1 MSAIHNRLANILTIV
16 GGIAAFT
23 AVMPSFEYH
32 GGTVVDTA
40 MVKHLQAH
48 PDHLP
53 YKEAYRFGWTF
64 SPLVEHLHA
73 RELDVKADSGFTL
86 KHSSNTRFD
95 LISWSALSLGV
106 GVVLIALARKVRAKS
121 SVQVS

>member
-1 MSAIHNRLANILTIV
+1 MSAVQNRLANILTIL

-23 AVMPSFEYH
+23 AVMPSYEYR

-40 MVKHLQAH
+40 TAKHLQTN

-53 YKEAYRFGWTF
+53 YTEAYRFGWTF
-64 SPLVEHLHA
+64 SPLVEHRHA
-73 RELDVKADSGFTL
+73 SELEVKADSGFTL

-106 GVVLIALARKVRAKS
+106 GVVLIALARKVRSKS
-121 SVQVS
+121 SVHVS